1 MASAVELGLIYALV
15 ALGVYITFRILDF
28 PDLTVDGSF
37 TTGAGTAAIWMA
49 SGGNP
54 WIGTIVAFF
63 VGSLAGLITGLLHTK
78 GGINGLL
85 AGIITMIGLW
95 SINLRIMQRSN
106 ISLLGEDTIFTPL
119 ENERLMGTWASVGI
133 LAVTVLA
140 IKFIL
145 DYFLKTNVGT
155 ALQATGDNEG
165 MIRSLGVNTDNMK
178 ILGLMIS
185 NGLVGLAGAI
195 FAQYNGSA
203 DISMGVGII
212 VAGLASVILGQAILG
227 TRSIFWAT
235 LGVVVGAILYRLFI
249 SWALNIGLNVN
260 DMKLISAML
269 VVIALLLP
277 KWKLFK
283 KFNRRRGGGAAPL
296 EHNPASAEGAE
307 VSASTTEEAVQR

>member
-165 MIRSLGVNTDNMK
+165 MIRSFGVNTDNMK

-212 VAGLASVILGQAILG
+212 VAGLA
-227 TRSIFWAT
+227 
-235 LGVVVGAILYRLFI
+235 
-249 SWALNIGLNVN
+249 
-260 DMKLISAML
+260 
-269 VVIALLLP
+269 P
-277 KWKLFK
+277 
-283 KFNRRRGGGAAPL
+283 
-296 EHNPASAEGAE
+296 
-307 VSASTTEEAVQR
+307 